1 MSASSPFECVSAKT
15 KSAYTGVT
23 YSGQPLPPPGSGHPG
38 DNAGGHVRANCGRL
52 KRSAHSI
59 GSKNV
64 PLHQISLYQLRHK
77 ALKPPEVA
85 VAYPLGFEVRNRVE
99 QVLGP
104 RTPVTAGPGQNIG
117 NCFK

>member
-1 MSASSPFECVSAKT
+1 MIAPF
-15 KSAYTGVT
+15 
-23 YSGQPLPPPGSGHPG
+23 
-38 DNAGGHVRANCGRL
+38 
-52 KRSAHSI
+52 

-64 PLHQISLYQLRHK
+64 PLRRVSLYQLRHK

-104 RTPVTAGPGQNIG
+104 GAPMTAGARQDIG